1 MPLKEIRDKVA
12 EVAENAV
19 GKVQTV
25 GSTAVDVAAK
35 GFQAAGETAH
45 QVHHDLKMAH
55 YNPIFWEDFKDPEF
69 DLPNMVVIVDDD
81 ERKGV
86 DVCDG
91 AIGWL
96 SKEAGVEVLHLYQ
109 EAVPSS
115 GLTFFPA
122 ANCYAAYYLDMVKRD
137 RFIDLSAYYEVIQKD
152 KLTELRNIA
161 HALGAKE
168 CRLESFEV
176 EKAIEWKKGKGKVKA
191 EPAIGHVDSLDASL
205 EASSNQKSSHERSVV
220 FVQKFKGNDEPT
232 RPDLCWYRNDAELQS
247 LIEMRCGDRA
257 DNAIREY
264 SITIDCSSSATMAVQ
279 MAAKIDAALKKLG
292 AACNFSLEGESC
304 QESRRRLVF
313 SIVF

>member
-1 MPLKEIRDKVA
+1 MPLRGIRDKAAEVVESAADKAKTVGSAAVDTAAKGIQSAA
-12 EVAENAV
+12 EVAH
-19 GKVQTV
+19 
-25 GSTAVDVAAK
+25 
-35 GFQAAGETAH
+35 QA
-45 QVHHDLKMAH
+45 HHDLKMAH
-55 YNPIFWEDFKDPEF
+55 YNPVFWEDFENPEF
-69 DLPNMVVIVDDD
+69 DLPNMVVIVDED

-86 DVCDG
+86 DVCEG

-109 EAVPSS
+109 EVVPSS

-122 ANCYAAYYLDMVKRD
+122 ANCYAAYYLDMVRRD
-137 RFIDLSAYYEVIQKD
+137 RFIDLSAYYEVMQKD

-161 HALGAKE
+161 HALGARE

-176 EKAIEWKKGKGKVKA
+176 EKSIEWKKGKGKVKA
-191 EPAIGHVDSLDASL
+191 KPVAESVASVDASL
-205 EASSNQKSSHERSVV
+205 DVSSNHEFSHERSVV
-220 FVQKFKGNDEPT
+220 FVQKFEGNDEPT
-232 RPDLCWYRNDAELQS
+232 RPNLCWYRNDMELQS

-257 DNAIREY
+257 DNAIKEY
-264 SITIDCSSSATMAVQ
+264 SITIDCSSSATMAVK